1 MSNIDIE
8 EATKS
13 WHKAPDEHLSLAIK
27 TIENYDP
34 QVRTVIIEEAK
45 NRFGNNFLTETI
57 DDCKQK
63 VASNSVYV
71 GMRRKDYFLT
81 AITFCL
87 LLGAIALIAK
97 ENETIILILKIISY
111 PISLALT
118 FYRLKNI
125 GYNGWWALLALV
137 PILCLFVYIPCIVL
151 PEKYKYTHK
160 IDTAGK
166 IISIILIGLL
176 AFVVIGMI
184 LGIILFL
191 LGQ

>member
-71 GMRRKDYFLT
+71 R
-81 AITFCL
+81 
-87 LLGAIALIAK
+87 
-97 ENETIILILKIISY
+97 
-111 PISLALT
+111 
-118 FYRLKNI
+118 
-125 GYNGWWALLALV
+125 V
-137 PILCLFVYIPCIVL
+137 
-151 PEKYKYTHK
+151 
-160 IDTAGK
+160 
-166 IISIILIGLL
+166 
-176 AFVVIGMI
+176 
-184 LGIILFL
+184 
-191 LGQ
+191 